1 MERRAF
7 ALGVAFGFSGVLA
20 LAIGFG
26 VPLGPDAQAASTPPQ
41 KITAPVQAVPATA
54 APSIYHFVPAQPEAE
69 GSVPFGRLQADG
81 TYCAVNCA
89 DEGYE

>member
-26 VPLGPDAQAASTPPQ
+26 VPLGPDAEAASSPPQ
-41 KITAPVQAVPATA
+41 LAAPVLAAPATA
-54 APSIYHFVPAQPEAE
+54 APSIYYFVPAEPSAE
-69 GSVPFGRLQADG
+69 SSVPFGRLQADG

-89 DEGYE
+89 DEGY